1 MAKFYKIYGY
11 DRMMME
17 DYILPEKYKTQSEA
31 KAACRVDEYVKEEKG
46 KKMAQ
51 PMFTTNELRMIE
63 EALTKYGGYYSSPTP
78 LNYAWRELSSK
89 VKTERFDSQINPNFD
104 DDGKALELV

>member
-1 MAKFYKIYGY
+1 MFIVFRK
-11 DRMMME
+11 
-17 DYILPEKYKTQSEA
+17 
-31 KAACRVDEYVKEEKG
+31 DE
-46 KKMAQ
+46 KMAQ
-51 PMFTTNELRMIE
+51 PMFTTNELRLIE

-89 VKTERFDSQINPNFD
+89 VSTERFDSQINPNFD